1 MQQDLDIGRVIYNR
15 GISPPSTTDDL
26 IKVMNE
32 CIFDLKPSKIFINI
46 GSNDIDAVG
55 PEGY

>member
-1 MQQDLDIGRVIYNR
+1 
-15 GISPPSTTDDL
+15 
-26 IKVMNE
+26 MNE

-55 PEGY
+55 PEGYEKRRPPVKL